1 MHYPS
6 KEDYVK
12 AVQHSE
18 SFASAELRRANFV
31 LDRLWQIPRPAAGTT
46 AVVFEAVIDG
56 EPQALR
62 FFTRDD
68 ASSRE
73 RYDALQEHFV
83 ARDLVPHVAMSH
95 WVDDGIRI
103 SGRTW
108 PVLRMQ
114 WISGRTLNRHVEDLV
129 KNEDTGQL
137 ESLAGAWRQLVL
149 RLQRAEFA
157 HGDLQHGNV
166 LIDDKGKLRLV
177 DFDCSWIGRFAGQPA
192 PAETG
197 HRNYQP
203 EMRPWGRWM
212 DTFSGL
218 VIYTSLLA
226 LSKNPTSWHTL
237 NNGEN
242 MLFRQEDFRPPYQ
255 TPAWSH
261 LSSIQDPDL
270 DLLAARLKECCTPG
284 WFAGGGMEELLA
296 RREWWERTGKFV
308 PASPTPPP
316 APASVPPIPQQPP
329 AWIPPRP
336 AAPQQPPAGM
346 PTRVWWTDTPQ
357 GVPSRQPS
365 PPPPPKKAGVG
376 RAIGLA
382 SLVGLIATIL
392 SAPISAANDDLIVLA
407 LITGLLAG
415 IITFAIQITRN
426 K

>member
-18 SFASAELRRANFV
+18 SFTSAELKRATFV

-46 AVVFEAVIDG
+46 AVVFEAMIDG

-73 RYDALQEHFV
+73 RYDALQDHFI
-83 ARDLVPHVAMSH
+83 AQNLVPHVAMSH
-95 WVDDGIRI
+95 WMDNAIRI
-103 SGRTW
+103 SDHTW
-108 PVLRMQ
+108 PVVRMQ
-114 WISGRTLNRHVEDLV
+114 WVTGRTLNRHVEGLV

-137 ESLAGAWRQLVL
+137 ESLAKAWRQLVL

-166 LIDDKGKLRLV
+166 LIDDKGTLRLV
-177 DFDCSWIGRFAGQPA
+177 DFDCSWITRFAGQPA
-192 PAETG
+192 PKETG

-203 EMRPWGRWM
+203 EHRPWGRWM

-226 LSKNPTSWHTL
+226 LSKNPTHWHTL

-242 MLFRQEDFRPPYQ
+242 LLFRQEDFRPPYQ
-255 TPAWSH
+255 TPAWAH
-261 LSSIQDPDL
+261 LSSIQDRDL
-270 DLLAARLKECCTPG
+270 DLLVARLMECCRPG
-284 WFAGGGMEELLA
+284 WLAGSGMEELLTK
-296 RREWWERTGKFV
+296 REWWEQTGKFV
-308 PASPTPPP
+308 PTPHTAPPVPPPPTPQPPPP
-316 APASVPPIPQQPP
+316 AWTSPQPAQQPP
-329 AWIPPRP
+329 SHPPN
-336 AAPQQPPAGM
+336 
-346 PTRVWWTDTPQ
+346 RVWWTDTPR
-357 GVPSRQPS
+357 GEPSRQPS
-365 PPPPPKKAGVG
+365 PPAPGKKSGVG
-376 RAIGLA
+376 GAIGLA
-382 SLVGLIATIL
+382 SLLGIVVIIAIIALSGGDDEAIGPALTIGIL
-392 SAPISAANDDLIVLA
+392 
-407 LITGLLAG
+407 TGV
-415 IITFAIQITRN
+415 ITFAVKTRMN